1 MAIGRFVV
9 VIVVSCRPTLPLDRR
24 RLLRGLHALSLSLIG
39 LGAAPV
45 ANAETGYDLWLR
57 YLPVQDAA
65 RRDAYRHA
73 PMPENTDPR
82 RADWSATY
90 YHRADASGIGYDRKR
105 AGSAAVDQY
114 RSPLREEWADPSK
127 VPETLLLW
135 FHRRP
140 WDWTMG
146 SGRTLWEELVRHYTR
161 GADQARSF
169 AERWASLAGSV
180 DAERHR
186 AVLARLRRPAV
197 DAAQWR
203 DKCLRYFQ
211 AFSQRPLAPPSPA
224 SQ

>member
-24 RLLRGLHALSLSLIG
+24 RLLRGLRALSLSLIG

-127 VPETLLLW
+127 VPETL
-135 FHRRP
+135 R
-140 WDWTMG
+140 
-146 SGRTLWEELVRHYTR
+146 
-161 GADQARSF
+161 
-169 AERWASLAGSV
+169 
-180 DAERHR
+180 RHR
-186 AVLARLRRPAV
+186 AVLARLRRQAV

-211 AFSQRPLAPPSPA
+211 PFSQRPLAPPSPA